1 MPKLRIENFKCYRKE
16 ELLFGDLTV
25 LVGTNGAGK
34 SSVIQSLLLLHEA
47 VKSPK
52 ENRRLPL
59 NDFRSQNLGSA
70 SDIVFNNDTSLDIK
84 PVGGINYLIRCFKI
98 SCTYS

>member
-1 MPKLRIENFKCYRKE
+1 MPRLRIENFKCYRKE

-47 VKSPK
+47 VNSPK
-52 ENRRLPL
+52 ERHRLPL

-70 SDIVFNNDTSLDIK
+70 SDIVLTMILRWILNCH
-84 PVGGINYLIRCFKI
+84 G
-98 SCTYS
+98 